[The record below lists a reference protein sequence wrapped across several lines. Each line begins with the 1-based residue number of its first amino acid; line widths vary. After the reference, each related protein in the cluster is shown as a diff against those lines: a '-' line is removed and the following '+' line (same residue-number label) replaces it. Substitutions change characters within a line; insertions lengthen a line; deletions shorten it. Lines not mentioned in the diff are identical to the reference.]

1 MEVDIIK
8 KLKLLKVTVSGVHD
22 WQLEWDGEK
31 EDSFFIVV
39 SFLVLFD
46 FF

>member
-1 MEVDIIK
+1 MI
-8 KLKLLKVTVSGVHD
+8 TVSGVHD

-39 SFLVLFD
+39 SSFLVLFD
-46 FF
+46 FFKTVCHITYIKI